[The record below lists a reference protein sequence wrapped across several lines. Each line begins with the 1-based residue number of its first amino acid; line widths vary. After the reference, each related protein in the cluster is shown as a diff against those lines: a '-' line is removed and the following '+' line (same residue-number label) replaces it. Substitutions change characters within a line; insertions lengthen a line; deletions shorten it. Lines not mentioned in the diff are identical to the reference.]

1 MGAGIL
7 PVALYKGTVYV
18 LLGQERY
25 NNNLWVDFGG
35 SSYKNE
41 RNNPFKTAIREGSE
55 ELNGLYG
62 TEEILNENVQ
72 NNLLLT
78 ITSKNDRYTTYIFE
92 TIYNDYLP
100 IHFQLQNQFFEKHLN
115 YEIRDPDNG
124 LFEKINIKWF
134 SIRDLDNPETKKIIR
149 PYYNVILE
157 TIVKQEKL
165 IKSKLLDSKL
175 IHS

>member
-72 NNLLLT
+72 KNLLLT
-78 ITSKNDRYTTYIFE
+78 ITSKNDRYTTYIFK
-92 TIYNDYLP
+92 TTYNDYLP
-100 IHFQLQNQFFEKHLN
+100 FHFQLQNQFFEKHLN
-115 YEIRDPDNG
+115 YQICDPDNG

-134 SIRDLDNPETKKIIR
+134 SIRDLDNPEIKKIIR

-175 IHS
+175 IQS